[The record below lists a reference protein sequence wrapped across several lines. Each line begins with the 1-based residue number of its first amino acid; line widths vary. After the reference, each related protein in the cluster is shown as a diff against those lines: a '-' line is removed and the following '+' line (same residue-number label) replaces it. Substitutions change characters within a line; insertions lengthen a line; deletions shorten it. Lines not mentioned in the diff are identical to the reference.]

1 MRIVRTDPRKQKLFA
16 GARVRRL
23 REAAGERQS
32 SLAKALG
39 ISPSYLNQIERDQRP
54 LPPGILQRVCAH
66 FAVGIDHFGED
77 EELRTAQD
85 LREALADPLFDR
97 PVELSELH
105 AAVRA
110 APELTRRFLL
120 LHRAYLTQADELRG
134 QGTRPSGFVT
144 PYDEVRDWV
153 QSRQNHFKALDA
165 AAETL
170 FETAGFRSAI
180 LGQDLTRRLGDAH
193 GFAVSSDPSLLLQG
207 TFWRLDRKAKRLE
220 LAESAS
226 SESRVFWM
234 AHLLG
239 QLEQRRLIEQ
249 EVHAARFSTAQ
260 ARSLA
265 RVSLGN
271 YFAGALMFPY
281 RRFLEA
287 AEETGYDIERLQS
300 RFGGSFEQICHRLST
315 MQRPGRPGI
324 PFFFAKT
331 DIAGNILKRSSAT
344 RFQFSRLGG
353 PCPLWSVYRTFASPG
368 QILIQ
373 LARTPDNV
381 AYLNIARTVIRS
393 GGFHLA
399 RPRAVAVVLGCE
411 IEHAARTVYA
421 TGLDL
426 EDADAAVP
434 IGPGCRACERT
445 ACRHRAMPPAGHDLD
460 VGTEERGVVPY
471 RIKNSQTRTA
481 EVPLGSAAPLEERAA
496 RG

>member
-1 MRIVRTDPRKQKLFA
+1 MRNVRRGARRQKLFA

-23 REAAGERQS
+23 RDMAGERQI

-39 ISPSYLNQIERDQRP
+39 ISPSYLNQIESDQRP

-66 FAVGIDHFGED
+66 FGIGIGIGDFGED
-77 EELRTAQD
+77 EELRGIQD
-85 LREALADPLFDR
+85 LREALADPLFGGTTAE
-97 PVELSELH
+97 VSEIQT
-105 AAVRA
+105 AVQA
-110 APELTRRFLL
+110 TPELARRFLL
-120 LHRAYLTQADELRG
+120 LHRAYLTQAEELRG
-134 QGTRPSGFVT
+134 YGARPGGSLT

-153 QSRQNHFKALDA
+153 QSRQNHFNALDV

-170 FETAGFRSAI
+170 FQVESLCSTSLRE
-180 LGQDLTRRLGDAH
+180 DLTRRLSDTH
-193 GFAVSSDPSLLLQG
+193 GFTVSSDPLLLLQG
-207 TFWRLDRKAKRLE
+207 TFWRLDRKSKRLE

-226 SESRVFWM
+226 SESRVFWI

-239 QLEQRRLIEQ
+239 QLEQRRLIEN
-249 EVHAARFSTAQ
+249 EVHSARFSTAE

-281 RRFLEA
+281 GRFLDA
-287 AEETGYDIERLQS
+287 AEATGYDIERLQS

-324 PFFFAKT
+324 PFFFART

-373 LARTPDNV
+373 LARTGQ
-381 AYLNIARTVIRS
+381 R
-393 GGFHLA
+393 
-399 RPRAVAVVLGCE
+399 
-411 IEHAARTVYA
+411 
-421 TGLDL
+421 
-426 EDADAAVP
+426 
-434 IGPGCRACERT
+434 
-445 ACRHRAMPPAGHDLD
+445 
-460 VGTEERGVVPY
+460 
-471 RIKNSQTRTA
+471 
-481 EVPLGSAAPLEERAA
+481 
-496 RG
+496 